1 MRVVLTEQA
10 IGDLLH
16 IARYIRRDNPARA
29 ETFVAELEDRCTR
42 LAIAP
47 LAYPLVP
54 GREGSGIRRRP
65 HRDYLIFYRVDAQA
79 AMIEVLHVLN
89 EAQDYEAILFP
100 QD

>member
-42 LAIAP
+42 LATAP

-54 GREGSGIRRRP
+54 GRESSGIRRRP
-65 HRDYLIFYRVDAQA
+65 SRSIV
-79 AMIEVLHVLN
+79 AMLLGPIRSSLTP
-89 EAQDYEAILFP
+89 A
-100 QD
+100 